1 MYLTI
6 HISKFNNLHLQLVHF
21 RFQWNSK
28 ISFLDN
34 SQSFIYN
41 KILSRYHSGCLD
53 PKNILSTIDP
63 PPGCQK
69 ITFFFSQMKVFSFS
83 AKITPKRHKLKKTIR
98 IEEKMSKK
106 PCCLRHF
113 QIFFNFGA
121 ILARQTSTG
130 MFSGSWRIFWH
141 PWDPWGRVN
150 SRDIWVLRFVLIILW
165 RWRHLADFSLLW
177 KCCPVSAL

>member
-1 MYLTI
+1 M
-6 HISKFNNLHLQLVHF
+6 LQPSCRLQ
-21 RFQWNSK
+21 RPCDK
-28 ISFLDN
+28 
-34 SQSFIYN
+34 
-41 KILSRYHSGCLD
+41 SRMITRHSGCLD
-53 PKNILSTIDP
+53 LKKILSTIDP
-63 PPGCQK
+63 PPGVPGVSK
-69 ITFFFSQMKVFSFS
+69 NHIFFLQIKVFSFC
-83 AKITPKRHKLKKTIR
+83 AKIAPKRHKLKKTIR

-106 PCCLRHF
+106 PCFLRHF
-113 QIFFNFGA
+113 RIFFNFGA